1 MIDGGIHLSLMIGPG
16 LPLPAPAEVI
26 ESLDSVQVTSSG
38 QTSGFQLS
46 FKVGKSSSLLNEML
60 PAGYFDPIIT
70 RVIIIAT
77 VNGQPSVL
85 MDGVITRQEISP
97 SNEVGK
103 STFTVTGEDLSRLMD
118 LVEMPFMRYPA
129 MPIIARVYAILA
141 KYLVF
146 GVAPIA
152 LPPFILDVDLPIE
165 KIPSQTGTDLQY
177 VRQLAQG
184 CGYVFYVE
192 PGPLPG
198 SSIAYFGPDIRLPV
212 PQPALNVNMDAQT
225 NVESLSF
232 SFDGSAKKIVVL
244 TVADPVTRRVPVP
257 IPVPNISLLRPPLG
271 ARPPLP
277 LRVEFPS
284 DGMQLT
290 VPEAINYALAISLGA
305 SDAVTGNGSLDV
317 LRYGQPLRSRMLVG
331 VRGAGL
337 AYDGLYY
344 VNSVTHNLKR
354 GEYKQN
360 FSLSRDGLVS
370 NTPVVAP

>member
-1 MIDGGIHLSLMIGPG
+1 MLDGGIHLSLMIGPG

-103 STFTVTGEDLSRLMD
+103 SAFTVTGEDLSRLMD

-177 VRQLAQG
+177 IRQLAQG

-370 NTPVVAP
+370 NTPVVAS